1 MAPHDECPH
10 TTTELTFSWFTA
22 KSSEASTEPSAGSV
36 GTTLPTLRIVNR
48 SPGPLAVMTLG
59 RMRESPQVR
68 KSASG
73 SW

>member
-1 MAPHDECPH
+1 M
-10 TTTELTFSWFTA
+10 
-22 KSSEASTEPSAGSV
+22 